1 MTTFKSV
8 ASEKEAQ
15 MCVHDFAESISTH
28 IKRDKNWMDC
38 NILPKLWNDG
48 VHNNTGESQAS
59 YYVEIV
65 ANIGARIIEWLLGTD
80 ASIIAFDP
88 HPIDLNNLKKI
99 ISQLDKTY
107 QDRLMIF
114 TVGLGDVNITTT
126 IYNANNNMGNS
137 AIDKIIKD
145 GRPQKFNESLQ
156 FPIHVERLDSILD
169 SNSINVKLM
178 KMDAPGTSAR
188 F

>member
-1 MTTFKSV
+1 M
-8 ASEKEAQ
+8 
-15 MCVHDFAESISTH
+15 
-28 IKRDKNWMDC
+28 
-38 NILPKLWNDG
+38 
-48 VHNNTGESQAS
+48 
-59 YYVEIV
+59 
-65 ANIGARIIEWLLGTD
+65 LGTD

-88 HPIDLNNLKKI
+88 HPMNLYNLKKI

-126 IYNANNNMGNS
+126 IYNANNNLGNL
-137 AIDKIIKD
+137 AIAKIIKD